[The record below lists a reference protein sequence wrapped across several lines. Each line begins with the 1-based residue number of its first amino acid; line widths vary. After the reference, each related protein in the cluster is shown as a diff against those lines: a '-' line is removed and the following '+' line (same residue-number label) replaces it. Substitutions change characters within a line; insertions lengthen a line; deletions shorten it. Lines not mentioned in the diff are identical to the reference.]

1 MTDHERDDELV
12 AERSHLLPE
21 EEAVGSDNA
30 KLQAEAILEESLE
43 RTDDPEGTQ
52 HASSQTLDGKDA

>member
-21 EEAVGSDNA
+21 EEAAGSDNPIE
-30 KLQAEAILEESLE
+30 QAAAILQESEDRTNNPE
-43 RTDDPEGTQ
+43 RTQQESP
-52 HASSQTLDGKDA
+52 QTSESGQ